1 MNKSESKYFNTAVKM
16 DQALI
21 SLLERKDFSYIT
33 ISEICA
39 EAGVNRSTFY
49 LHYENTRDLLEETI
63 RYLIS
68 DFLSYFPVDKNRI
81 TIRFADSALTDLNF
95 ITEDYL
101 HPYLYYIQKN
111 HRVFATALQ
120 HSRSFGFDEIFQR
133 MFHDI
138 FNPIL
143 ERFHYPT
150 AHRRYVMM
158 YYLNGITA
166 IITEWLKD
174 GCEMPIQEIAS
185 IIQECIFG
193 LGNTMTDLMDQ

>member
-1 MNKSESKYFNTAVKM
+1 M
-16 DQALI
+16 DKALI
-21 SLLERKDFSYIT
+21 ALLEQKEFSYIT

-39 EAGVNRSTFY
+39 AAGVNRSTFY
-49 LHYENTRDLLEETI
+49 LHYENTRDLLDETT
-63 RYLIS
+63 RYLL
-68 DFLSYFPVDKNRI
+68 DAFLSYFSVDTNQI
-81 TIRFADSALTDLNF
+81 TIRFADSILSDLNF
-95 ITEDYL
+95 ITEEYL
-101 HPYLYYIQKN
+101 HPYLSYIRDN

-120 HSRSFGFDEIFQR
+120 HSRSLGFDEIFQR
-133 MFHDI
+133 MFRNI
-138 FNPIL
+138 FDPIL

-193 LGNTMTDLMDQ
+193 LGNTMTDLIKQ